1 MQNPANISWTGPVS
15 YGATQVCCSW
25 SSFGW
30 MRTVDLHLGPG
41 ETVCSIVKPW
51 RVRPKTGHQ
60 TCPIFDLPSGL
71 GHPSWRCWTGFDPEP
86 PTATFR
92 VCQADLNFRRTLMWR
107 VAGNGWRHL
116 SNPAKLLD
124 GILYRLATACGTVGW
139 KLPESYTPIPP
150 EFTLGNWTL
159 VEGWERFIELT
170 LGLTGSKKIIGVI
183 GVSRCDLRCVHSTNL
198 IPSHTY
204 TKWNRRKPG
213 FHMFHDQMSF
223 AAPRS

>member
-1 MQNPANISWTGPVS
+1 MSSRSKLPADIDVTSCRQRV
-15 YGATQVCCSW
+15 
-25 SSFGW
+25 
-30 MRTVDLHLGPG
+30 
-41 ETVCSIVKPW
+41 ET
-51 RVRPKTGHQ
+51 
-60 TCPIFDLPSGL
+60 PIQS
-71 GHPSWRCWTGFDPEP
+71 CE
-86 PTATFR
+86 
-92 VCQADLNFRRTLMWR
+92 
-107 VAGNGWRHL
+107 
-116 SNPAKLLD
+116 LLD

-204 TKWNRRKPG
+204 TK
-213 FHMFHDQMSF
+213 
-223 AAPRS
+223 